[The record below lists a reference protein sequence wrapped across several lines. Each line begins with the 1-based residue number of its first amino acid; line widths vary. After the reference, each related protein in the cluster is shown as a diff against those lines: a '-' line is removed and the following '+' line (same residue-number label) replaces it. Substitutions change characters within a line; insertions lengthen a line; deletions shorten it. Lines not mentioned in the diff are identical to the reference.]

1 MGKSREKME
10 FEIPTAIRVC
20 LHCDR
25 KFERIGRQT
34 YCTSKCR
41 TAAWARKERAEQP
54 ERQRARGRK
63 HYHANRE
70 KCIATNREYKRLNR
84 DSCRD
89 AHREWCRRNKDKCR
103 EWNRVGYYKNREE
116 QIRAAQD
123 WVRRNPE
130 RRAAYRLEHYQKNK
144 ARYIYNANKRKKR
157 VKRATPTWLGRK
169 DYESMAQLYERAARL
184 MTETGVPHDVDHII
198 PLQGKGVCGLHVP
211 WNLQLLTASENRTKS
226 NSYGS

>member
-1 MGKSREKME
+1 MGKSQGKME
-10 FEIPTAIRVC
+10 SKTSAAIKTC
-20 LHCDR
+20 LHCGR
-25 KFERIGRQT
+25 KFKRVGRQI
-34 YCTSKCR
+34 YCAVNCR
-41 TAAWARKERAEQP
+41 AAAWARKDRAEYP
-54 ERQRARGRK
+54 ERSRARGRK

-116 QIRAAQD
+116 QIRAAQE

-130 RRAAYRLEHYQKNK
+130 RRAAYRLEHYEKNK

-157 VKRATPTWLGRK
+157 VKRATPTWLDRK
-169 DYESMAQLYERAARL
+169 DYESMAQLYECAARL

-198 PLQGKGVCGLHVP
+198 PLLGKGVCGLHVP
-211 WNLQLLTASENRTKS
+211 WNLQILTASENRKKW
-226 NSYGS
+226 NHYAQ